1 MPPTYR
7 STLPIALAAL
17 CLGAVAAR
25 AAEPAKPKPAKTS
38 ASASKAVAGQKTIAG
53 MWALEKTE
61 YDRHE
66 AIPLAPKAL
75 AQQETARKAREEGG
89 VVLSANGK
97 KCLPIGMPTFMTN
110 EFALEILTAPD
121 RVTLLSENST
131 LPRSVYLDEAKH
143 PSDIEASWN
152 GHSIGRWEGKVLVV
166 DTVNFNDRVGP
177 IGNAGVHSPTTH
189 LTERIYLKDPDT
201 LVDEMTFEDPTYLT
215 KPWVNS
221 HSYRRLPPHSEL
233 WEYACEVDAAGWSER
248 YSGDPEA
255 KLSPKGQ

>member
-1 MPPTYR
+1 MTSPSRYV
-7 STLPIALAAL
+7 LPVVAALSLAAL
-17 CLGAVAAR
+17 GAH
-25 AAEPAKPKPAKTS
+25 AAEPAKAKPKAA
-38 ASASKAVAGQKTIAG
+38 ASIKTIAG

-66 AIPLAPKAL
+66 AIPLKPEAL
-75 AQQETARKAREEGG
+75 ARQEAARKAREEGG

-110 EFALEILTAPD
+110 EFALEIMTAAD

-143 PSDIEASWN
+143 PGDIEASWN
-152 GHSIGRWEGKVLVV
+152 GHSIGHWEGKVLVV

-189 LTERIYLKDPDT
+189 LTERLYLKDPDT
-201 LVDEMTFEDPTYLT
+201 MVDEMTFEDPTYLT
-215 KPWVNS
+215 KPWTNV

-233 WEYACEVDAAGWSER
+233 WEYACEVDAPGWSER
-248 YSGDPEA
+248 YAGDPDA
-255 KLSPKGQ
+255 KLAKGQ

>member
-1 MPPTYR
+1 MIPTPR
-7 STLPIALAAL
+7 STLPVALAAL
-17 CLGAVAAR
+17 WLAAAAQ
-25 AAEPAKPKPAKTS
+25 AAEPAKPLAAAKSPA
-38 ASASKAVAGQKTIAG
+38 AARKTIAG

-66 AIPLAPKAL
+66 AMPLTPKAL
-75 AQQETARKAREEGG
+75 AQQEAARKAREEGG
-89 VVLSANGK
+89 NVLSANGR

-143 PSDIEASWN
+143 PTDIEASWN
-152 GHSIGRWEGKVLVV
+152 GHSIGRWDGKVLVV

-177 IGNAGVHSPTTH
+177 IGNAGLHSPTTH
-189 LTERIYLKDPDT
+189 LVERIYLKGPDT

-215 KPWVNS
+215 RPWVNS
-221 HSYRRLPPHSEL
+221 HTYRRLPPHSEL

-248 YSGDPEA
+248 FAGDPEA
-255 KLSPKGQ
+255 KLTPKGQ

>member
-1 MPPTYR
+1 MTSTSR
-7 STLPIALAAL
+7 SLLPLAAAL
-17 CLGAVAAR
+17 SLAFLAAH
-25 AAEPAKPKPAKTS
+25 AEPARHKPA
-38 ASASKAVAGQKTIAG
+38 AAPKTIAG

-66 AIPLAPKAL
+66 AMPLTPKAL
-75 AQQETARKAREEGG
+75 ALQEAARKAREAGG
-89 VVLSANGK
+89 EVLSANGK

-121 RVTLLSENST
+121 RVTLLSENSP

-143 PSDIEASWN
+143 PADIEASWN
-152 GHSIGRWEGKVLVV
+152 GHSIGRWEGKALVI

-177 IGNAGVHSPTTH
+177 VGNAGVHSPTTH
-189 LTERIYLKDPDT
+189 LTERLYLKDPDT

-215 KPWVNS
+215 KPWVNV

-233 WEYACEVDAAGWSER
+233 WEYACEVDAPGWSER
-248 YSGDPEA
+248 YAGDPDA
-255 KLSPKGQ
+255 KLSK